1 MRTITAVTI
10 VALLAIPFTL
20 LACKGDAAST
30 DSASVCKK
38 LGELATKEGGEA
50 LELWNK
56 EMKDDCAQ
64 EVEKDRQKLGDA
76 KFKELVD
83 CINTKDSFTAAAGC
97 GG

>member
-1 MRTITAVTI
+1 MRTINAVLI
-10 VALLAIPFTL
+10 AALLALPLFG
-20 LACKGDAAST
+20 CKGDAAAG

-56 EMKDDCAQ
+56 EMKDSCVQ
-64 EVEKDRQKLGDA
+64 EVDKDRQKLGDA
-76 KFKELVD
+76 KFKELIA
-83 CINTKDSFTAAAGC
+83 CINGKDTFTAAASC

>member
-1 MRTITAVTI
+1 M
-10 VALLAIPFTL
+10 
-20 LACKGDAAST
+20 
-30 DSASVCKK
+30 CKK

-56 EMKDDCAQ
+56 EMKDTCAQ
-64 EVEKDRQKLGDA
+64 EVDKDRKKLGDA

-83 CINTKDSFTAAAGC
+83 CINGKDSFTAAAGC